1 MQAGVLPLP
10 ASIIMVINIVGL
22 FVGIIAE
29 SLLNDSLFSQLP
41 LLTSFST
48 TQPAVGFGPG
58 H

>member
-41 LLTSFST
+41 LSTSFST
-48 TQPAVGFGPG
+48 IQPAVGFRPS

>member
-1 MQAGVLPLP
+1 MQAGVLPLL

>member
-1 MQAGVLPLP
+1 MQAGVLPLL

-48 TQPAVGFGPG
+48 TRPAVGFGPG